1 MFRTILYLHGI
12 GSSGGGNTVRLLR
25 KAYPDSA
32 IISPELPTHP
42 ARAME
47 FIRLLLCLRSYDAV
61 IGTSLGGFYA
71 MQCPE
76 IPKILINPAMFAA
89 DDIPK
94 AMGFGVHEYLEKRR
108 DGEATY
114 TIDADYVSA
123 LRKQQDAFFGEHFG
137 ESYRRNTYAFFGT
150 QDNIVKHGEDFARLY
165 IPAQMAAAD
174 FGHRMPEDVFHQDFV
189 PFLERVYA
197 SQLRKNKT
205 LPIP

>member
-25 KAYPDSA
+25 EAYPDSA

-47 FIRLLLCLRSYDAV
+47 FIRLLLRLRNYDAI

-71 MQCPE
+71 MQCPD

-89 DDIPK
+89 EDIPR
-94 AMGFGVHEYLEKRR
+94 AIGFGVHENLVKRR
-108 DGEATY
+108 DGETTY

-123 LRKQQDAFFGEHFG
+123 LQKQQDAFFGEHLG
-137 ESYRRNTYAFFGT
+137 ESCRRNTYAFFGA
-150 QDNIVKHGEDFARLY
+150 QDEAVQHGKDFARLY
-165 IPAQMAAAD
+165 IPAQMEEAN
-174 FGHRMPEDVFHQDFV
+174 FGHRMTEEVFHRDFL

-197 SQLRKNKT
+197 KENKSR
-205 LPIP
+205 PMP